1 MPSRKVLEQKR
12 SSNQSDR
19 RGIVGS
25 SAHHDINDKII
36 ASFER
41 GDIAKLLATIASHL
55 PRMNLVNMITALHRL
70 AKLTSASSQS
80 QICLQKEHAFQ
91 ELLRSISTAFDT
103 LEPGQVVAQSLSN
116 LAWSMSTLN
125 FVMVDLLSQVVAAA
139 VANLS
144 SFKAFELAMFLQ
156 ACSKLS
162 AVDNSVAPCTK
173 PVFEAAA
180 AHILARPDTFETP
193 CLANVLW
200 ALVSAKKLRD
210 ISATLLAIAQSF
222 GGGSG
227 HAPCRA
233 DTGAM
238 DGCTNAEVPTM
249 VRQLFE
255 VAVPWLIPRLL
266 HFSATS
272 LTSLAEAFAMMRTT
286 GAQRLIGAVHNE
298 ASKRYVQGLD
308 EAGLYDC
315 LESLSMKG
323 WASPTLKATSPN
335 QTKSKV
341 NSKRRVRRACHTSDQ
356 TVYAGYSNL
365 CHADPTWTTGLCVVL
380 LPPTLQQAQNHFIE
394 DADVGTDGMTV
405 PWPASKAESIR
416 QPPPLATV
424 QEERPPTCLVE
435 EMPLGCS
442 YGGVSQSPLVGECQP
457 GPDIKWNC
465 SVKNSFLQ
473 VEIGYDSDSFDDP
486 GRAEGG
492 SFRRSRSVPSRFDQD

>member
-1 MPSRKVLEQKR
+1 
-12 SSNQSDR
+12 
-19 RGIVGS
+19 VGS

-315 LESLSMKG
+315 LESLSLKG
-323 WASPTLKATSPN
+323 WASPACKANAPN
-335 QTKSKV
+335 QAKSKV
-341 NSKRRVRRACHTSDQ
+341 NSKQRVRRTCHTSDQ
-356 TVYAGYSNL
+356 TVHAGYSTLRN
-365 CHADPTWTTGLCVVL
+365 ADPTWTMGLCVVL
-380 LPPTLQQAQNHFIE
+380 LPPTLPQVQYHFTE
-394 DADVGTDGMTV
+394 EADVGEMTV
-405 PWPASKAESIR
+405 PWPTHKADGI
-416 QPPPLATV
+416 QQHPPQAEFAREH
-424 QEERPPTCLVE
+424 EECPPTHLAE
-435 EMPLGCS
+435 EKLLACS
-442 YGGVSQSPLVGECQP
+442 CRGVSQTRLEECQP
-457 GPDIKWNC
+457 GPDIKWSC

-473 VEIGYDSDSFDDP
+473 VEIGYDSDSIDDLE
-486 GRAEGG
+486 RSEGG
-492 SFRRSRSVPSRFDQD
+492 SSRRSRSVPSRWDRA